1 MNKSNQLSEKQ
12 FLFFTINYIVGFGFI
27 TTITSVIKTGY
38 YGLIIFLLTA
48 LISLA
53 VVLVFSRL
61 GNEFQNEYGGSY
73 LYAKKAF
80 KKHFAFFQGWNQ
92 FIQGPILAAASPLFI
107 ADALNSVITNET
119 AILVVRVI
127 SITFFITLVFISTL
141 GIHLNKKVIFLT
153 AIVKWLILF
162 IGVGIAIYLAS
173 QNWAFQENFFNPQ
186 TMTPFLIFSNVLS
199 FMYAFGGI
207 EDVSAMAPDLKVKN
221 FKKALLIA
229 FSAILS
235 FYFLVY
241 IILNGLTQLNLINN
255 FGDLYNLVFGTT
267 GMIIFA
273 IGLIFNGMSSKV
285 SVSISQSRKIIPLAN
300 DGYLPKILSKQNKQN
315 EYKYAILFG
324 GIVTI
329 ISMIIFWLIPL
340 LLHLENFFNAVIQ
353 LGTMAYLIQY
363 ALTIITAIYLAI
375 KKKIQMIPW
384 YEWIIYILAL
394 ITIFTTLL
402 IYVLPP
408 IVNEPWTI
416 QNTIIIVSY
425 LTFIGLG
432 YLLYGGV
439 RLYEFKKTIKKL

>member
-1 MNKSNQLSEKQ
+1 
-12 FLFFTINYIVGFGFI
+12 
-27 TTITSVIKTGY
+27 
-38 YGLIIFLLTA
+38 
-48 LISLA
+48 
-53 VVLVFSRL
+53 
-61 GNEFQNEYGGSY
+61 
-73 LYAKKAF
+73 
-80 KKHFAFFQGWNQ
+80 
-92 FIQGPILAAASPLFI
+92 
-107 ADALNSVITNET
+107 
-119 AILVVRVI
+119 
-127 SITFFITLVFISTL
+127 
-141 GIHLNKKVIFLT
+141 
-153 AIVKWLILF
+153 
-162 IGVGIAIYLAS
+162 
-173 QNWAFQENFFNPQ
+173 
-186 TMTPFLIFSNVLS
+186 MTPFLIFSNVLS

-416 QNTIIIVSY
+416 QHTIIIVSH